1 MSPEQQESV
10 SILDSIFMKKSK
22 FAVLFLFFW
31 CFLFNVHAAGV
42 SAPTLTSRS
51 WLLIDVV
58 SNQVLASYN
67 SQERIRAGTPGRL
80 MTAYLV
86 FGALKEGKLS
96 PEKTILVSDEI
107 GEMKSGG
114 PRMFLQRGS
123 SVTVQQLLDGLIVQG
138 SDDAALALALAVS
151 GNEKTFVDLMN
162 REAVRL
168 GMKLTNFTHPYETT
182 DKDTYSTPDDLSVL
196 AVSLIR
202 DYPDYY
208 SNFSTREFTYNKI
221 TQRNPNR
228 LLWVDSAVDGLV
240 TSASVKDNMVVSAR
254 RDSVLGERR
263 MLSIVV
269 GAVSDQV
276 RAQESLKLLNWGFQ
290 NFDTIRL
297 YEKNQVV
304 ASPEVWKGSSGDVDI
319 GFNVDTYVS
328 VPKGEISRLRTVLER
343 NDPLIAP
350 VDEGSQVG
358 VLKIFVGDKVIAEL
372 PVLALEQINVAS
384 FLGIIWDTIRLWF
397 K

>member
-1 MSPEQQESV
+1 
-10 SILDSIFMKKSK
+10 MKKSK
-22 FAVLFLFFW
+22 FVVLFLFFW
-31 CFLFNVHAAGV
+31 CFVFNVHAAGV

-58 SNQVLASYN
+58 SNQVLASSN
-67 SQERIRAGTPGRL
+67 SQERIRAGTPARL

-86 FGALKEGKLS
+86 FGAIKDGKLNLD
-96 PEKTILVSDEI
+96 KTVSVSDEI
-107 GEMKSGG
+107 GAMKSGG
-114 PRMFLQRGS
+114 PRMFLQPGS

-138 SDDAALALALAVS
+138 SDDAALSLALAVS
-151 GNEKTFVDLMN
+151 GDEKTFVDLMN
-162 REAVRL
+162 REALRL
-168 GMKLTNFTHPYETT
+168 GMKSTNFTHPFETA
-182 DKDTYSTPDDLSVL
+182 DKESYSTPNDLSVL
-196 AVSLIR
+196 AVNLMR

-208 SNFSTREFTYNKI
+208 SGFSTREFTYNKI

-228 LLWVDSAVDGLV
+228 LLWVDSTVDGLV
-240 TSASVKDNMVVSAR
+240 ASAGVRDSMVVSAR

-269 GAVSDQV
+269 GAVSDQA

-328 VPKGEISRLRTVLER
+328 VPKGEISRLKTVLER

-350 VDEGSQVG
+350 INEGSQLG
-358 VLKIFVGDKVIAEL
+358 VLKILVGDKVIAEL

>member
-1 MSPEQQESV
+1 
-10 SILDSIFMKKSK
+10 MKKSK
-22 FAVLFLFFW
+22 FVVLFLFFW
-31 CFLFNVHAAGV
+31 CFVFNIHAAGV

-58 SNQVLASYN
+58 SNQVLASSN
-67 SQERIRAGTPGRL
+67 SQERIRAGTSARL

-86 FGALKEGKLS
+86 FGAIKDGKLNLD
-96 PEKTILVSDEI
+96 KTVPVSDEI
-107 GEMKSGG
+107 GAMKSGG
-114 PRMFLQRGS
+114 PRMFLQPGS

-138 SDDAALALALAVS
+138 GDDAALSLALAVS
-151 GNEKTFVDLMN
+151 GDEKTFVDLMN

-168 GMKLTNFTHPYETT
+168 GMKSTNFTHPYEPA
-182 DKDTYSTPDDLSVL
+182 DKDSYSTPNDLSVL
-196 AVSLIR
+196 AVNLMR

-208 SNFSTREFTYNKI
+208 SGFSTREFTYNKI

-228 LLWVDSAVDGLV
+228 LLWVDSTVDGLV
-240 TSASVKDNMVVSAR
+240 ASAGVRDSMVVSAR

-269 GAVSDQV
+269 GAVSDQA

-328 VPKGEISRLRTVLER
+328 IPKGEISRLKTVLER

-350 VDEGSQVG
+350 INEGSQVG
-358 VLKIFVGDKVIAEL
+358 VLKILVGDKVIAEL

>member
-1 MSPEQQESV
+1 
-10 SILDSIFMKKSK
+10 MKKSK
-22 FAVLFLFFW
+22 FVVLFLFFW

-42 SAPTLTSRS
+42 AAPTLTSRS

-58 SNQVLASYN
+58 SNQVLASSN
-67 SQERIRAGTPGRL
+67 SQERIRAGTPARL

-86 FGALKEGKLS
+86 FGAIKDGKLNLD
-96 PEKTILVSDEI
+96 KTVSVSDEI
-107 GEMKSGG
+107 GAMESGG
-114 PRMFLQRGS
+114 PRMFLQPGS
-123 SVTVQQLLDGLIVQG
+123 SVTIQQQLDGLIVQG
-138 SDDAALALALAVS
+138 SEDAALTLALAVS
-151 GNEKTFVDLMN
+151 GDEKSFVDLMN

-168 GMKLTNFTHPYETT
+168 GMKSTNFTHPYETA
-182 DKDTYSTPDDLSVL
+182 DKDSYSTPNDLSVL
-196 AVSLIR
+196 AVNLMR

-208 SNFSTREFTYNKI
+208 SGFSTREFTYNKI

-228 LLWVDSAVDGLV
+228 LLWVDPTVDGLV
-240 TSASVKDNMVVSAR
+240 ASAGVRDSMVVSAR
-254 RDSVLGERR
+254 RDSILGERR
-263 MLSIVV
+263 MLSVVV
-269 GAVSDQV
+269 GAVSDQA

-328 VPKGEISRLRTVLER
+328 VPKGEISRLKTVLER

-350 VDEGSQVG
+350 INEGSQVG
-358 VLKIFVGDKVIAEL
+358 VLKILVGDKVIAEL

>member
-1 MSPEQQESV
+1 
-10 SILDSIFMKKSK
+10 MKKSK
-22 FAVLFLFFW
+22 FVVLFLFFW
-31 CFLFNVHAAGV
+31 CFVFNIHAAGV

-58 SNQVLASYN
+58 SNQVLASSN
-67 SQERIRAGTPGRL
+67 SQERIRAGTSARL

-86 FGALKEGKLS
+86 FGAIKDGKQNLD
-96 PEKTILVSDEI
+96 KTVPVSDEI
-107 GEMKSGG
+107 GAMKSGG
-114 PRMFLQRGS
+114 PRMFLQPGS

-138 SDDAALALALAVS
+138 GDDAALSLALAVS
-151 GNEKTFVDLMN
+151 GDEKTFVDLMN

-168 GMKLTNFTHPYETT
+168 GMKSTNFTHPYETA
-182 DKDTYSTPDDLSVL
+182 DKDSYSTPNDLSVL
-196 AVSLIR
+196 AVNLMR

-208 SNFSTREFTYNKI
+208 SGFSTREFTYNKI

-228 LLWVDSAVDGLV
+228 LLWVDSTVDGLV
-240 TSASVKDNMVVSAR
+240 ASAGVRDSMVVSAR

-269 GAVSDQV
+269 GAVSDQA

-328 VPKGEISRLRTVLER
+328 IPKGEISRLKTVLER

-350 VDEGSQVG
+350 INEGSQVG
-358 VLKIFVGDKVIAEL
+358 VLKILVGDKVIAEL

>member
-1 MSPEQQESV
+1 
-10 SILDSIFMKKSK
+10 MKKSK
-22 FAVLFLFFW
+22 FVVLFLFFW

-42 SAPTLTSRS
+42 AAPTLTSRS

-58 SNQVLASYN
+58 SNQVLASSN
-67 SQERIRAGTPGRL
+67 SQERIRAGTPARL

-86 FGALKEGKLS
+86 FGAIKDGKLNLD
-96 PEKTILVSDEI
+96 KTVSVSDEI
-107 GEMKSGG
+107 GAMESGG
-114 PRMFLQRGS
+114 PRMFLQPGS
-123 SVTVQQLLDGLIVQG
+123 SVTIQQLLDGLIVQG
-138 SDDAALALALAVS
+138 SEDAALTLALAVS
-151 GNEKTFVDLMN
+151 GDEKSFVDLMN

-168 GMKLTNFTHPYETT
+168 GMKSTNFTHPYETA
-182 DKDTYSTPDDLSVL
+182 DKDSYSTPNDLSVL
-196 AVSLIR
+196 AVNLMR

-208 SNFSTREFTYNKI
+208 SGFFFRVFTYNKV
-221 TQRNPNR
+221 TQRNPNG
-228 LLWVDSAVDGLV
+228 LLWVDTTVDGLV
-240 TSASVKDNMVVSAR
+240 ASAGVRDSMVVSAR
-254 RDSVLGERR
+254 RDSILGERR
-263 MLSIVV
+263 MLSVVV
-269 GAVSDQV
+269 GAVSDQA

-328 VPKGEISRLRTVLER
+328 VPKGEISRLKTVLER

-350 VDEGSQVG
+350 INEGSQVG
-358 VLKIFVGDKVIAEL
+358 VLKILVGDKVIAEL

>member
-1 MSPEQQESV
+1 
-10 SILDSIFMKKSK
+10 MKKSK

-31 CFLFNVHAAGV
+31 CLLFNVHAAGV

-58 SNQVLASYN
+58 SNQVLASSN
-67 SQERIRAGTPGRL
+67 SQERIRAGTSARL

-86 FGALKEGKLS
+86 FGAIKEGKLS
-96 PEKTILVSDEI
+96 LDRHVTVSDEI
-107 GEMKSGG
+107 GAIKSGG
-114 PRMFLQRGS
+114 PRMFLQPGTS
-123 SVTVQQLLDGLIVQG
+123 ATVQQLIDGLIVQG
-138 SDDAALALALAVS
+138 SDDAALSLAMAVS
-151 GNEKTFVDLMN
+151 GNEKAFVDLMN
-162 REAVRL
+162 REAVRV
-168 GMKLTNFTHPYETT
+168 GMKSTNFTHPYASA
-182 DKDTYSTPDDLSVL
+182 DKDSYSTPNDLSVL
-196 AVSLIR
+196 AVNLIR

-208 SNFSTREFTYNKI
+208 SCFSTREFTYNKI

-228 LLWVDSAVDGLV
+228 LLWVDSTVDGLV
-240 TSASVKDNMVVSAR
+240 APASVRDSMVVSAR

-269 GAVSDQV
+269 GAVSDQA

-304 ASPEVWKGSSGDVDI
+304 ASPEVWKGSSSDVDI

-350 VDEGSQVG
+350 IDEGSQVG
-358 VLKIFVGDKVIAEL
+358 VLKIIVGDKIIAEL

>member
-1 MSPEQQESV
+1 
-10 SILDSIFMKKSK
+10 MKKSK
-22 FAVLFLFFW
+22 FVVLFLFFW

-42 SAPTLTSRS
+42 AAPTLTSRS

-58 SNQVLASYN
+58 SNQVLASSN
-67 SQERIRAGTPGRL
+67 SQERIRAGTPARL

-86 FGALKEGKLS
+86 FGAIKDGKLNLD
-96 PEKTILVSDEI
+96 KTVSVSDEI
-107 GEMKSGG
+107 GAMESGG
-114 PRMFLQRGS
+114 PRMFLQPGS
-123 SVTVQQLLDGLIVQG
+123 SVTIQQLLDGLIVQG
-138 SDDAALALALAVS
+138 SEDAALTLALAVS
-151 GNEKTFVDLMN
+151 GDEKSFVDLMN

-168 GMKLTNFTHPYETT
+168 GMKSTNFTHPYETA
-182 DKDTYSTPDDLSVL
+182 DKDSYSTPNDLSVL
-196 AVSLIR
+196 AVNLMR

-208 SNFSTREFTYNKI
+208 SGFSTREFTYNKI

-228 LLWVDSAVDGLV
+228 LLWVDPPVDGLV
-240 TSASVKDNMVVSAR
+240 ASAGVRDSMVVSAR
-254 RDSVLGERR
+254 RDSILGERR
-263 MLSIVV
+263 MLSVVV
-269 GAVSDQV
+269 GAVSDQA

-328 VPKGEISRLRTVLER
+328 VPKGEISRLKTVLER

-350 VDEGSQVG
+350 INEGSQVG
-358 VLKIFVGDKVIAEL
+358 VLKILVGDKVIAEL

>member
-1 MSPEQQESV
+1 
-10 SILDSIFMKKSK
+10 MKKSK
-22 FAVLFLFFW
+22 FVVLFLFFW

-42 SAPTLTSRS
+42 AAPTLTSRS

-58 SNQVLASYN
+58 SNQVLASSN
-67 SQERIRAGTPGRL
+67 SQERIRAGTPARL

-86 FGALKEGKLS
+86 FGAIKDGKLNLD
-96 PEKTILVSDEI
+96 KTVSVSDEI
-107 GEMKSGG
+107 GAMESGG
-114 PRMFLQRGS
+114 PRMFLQPGS
-123 SVTVQQLLDGLIVQG
+123 SVTIQQLLDGLIVQG
-138 SDDAALALALAVS
+138 SEDAALTLALAVS
-151 GNEKTFVDLMN
+151 GDEKSFVDLMN

-168 GMKLTNFTHPYETT
+168 GMKSTNFTHPYETA
-182 DKDTYSTPDDLSVL
+182 DKDSYSTPNDLSVL
-196 AVSLIR
+196 AVNLMR
-202 DYPDYY
+202 DYTDYY
-208 SNFSTREFTYNKI
+208 SGFYTREFTNNKI

-228 LLWVDSAVDGLV
+228 LLWVDPTVDGLV
-240 TSASVKDNMVVSAR
+240 ASAGVRDSMVVSAR
-254 RDSVLGERR
+254 RDSILGERR
-263 MLSIVV
+263 MLSVVV
-269 GAVSDQV
+269 GAVSDQA

-328 VPKGEISRLRTVLER
+328 VPKGEISRLKTVLER

-350 VDEGSQVG
+350 INEGSQVG
-358 VLKIFVGDKVIAEL
+358 VLKILVGDKVIAEL

>member
-1 MSPEQQESV
+1 MSRKLQGSGT
-10 SILDSIFMKKSK
+10 DSHYIFMKKSK
-22 FAVLFLFFW
+22 FVVLFLFFW

-42 SAPTLTSRS
+42 AAPTLTSRS

-58 SNQVLASYN
+58 SNQVLASSN
-67 SQERIRAGTPGRL
+67 SQERIRAGTPARL

-86 FGALKEGKLS
+86 FGAIKDGKLNLD
-96 PEKTILVSDEI
+96 KTVSVSDEI
-107 GEMKSGG
+107 GAMESGG
-114 PRMFLQRGS
+114 PRMFLQPGS
-123 SVTVQQLLDGLIVQG
+123 SVTIQQLLDGLIVQG
-138 SDDAALALALAVS
+138 SEDAALTLALAVS
-151 GNEKTFVDLMN
+151 GDEKSFVDLMN

-168 GMKLTNFTHPYETT
+168 GMKSTNFTHPYETA
-182 DKDTYSTPDDLSVL
+182 DKDSYSTPNDLSVL
-196 AVSLIR
+196 AVNLMR

-208 SNFSTREFTYNKI
+208 SGFSTREFTYNKI

-228 LLWVDSAVDGLV
+228 LLWVDPTVDGLV
-240 TSASVKDNMVVSAR
+240 ASAGVRDSMVVSAR
-254 RDSVLGERR
+254 RDSILGERR
-263 MLSIVV
+263 MLSVVV
-269 GAVSDQV
+269 GAVSDQA

-328 VPKGEISRLRTVLER
+328 VPKGEISRLKTVLER

-350 VDEGSQVG
+350 INEGSQVG
-358 VLKIFVGDKVIAEL
+358 VLKILVGDKVIAEL

>member
-1 MSPEQQESV
+1 
-10 SILDSIFMKKSK
+10 MKKSK
-22 FAVLFLFFW
+22 FVVLFLFFW
-31 CFLFNVHAAGV
+31 CFVFNIHAAGV

-58 SNQVLASYN
+58 SNQVLASSN
-67 SQERIRAGTPGRL
+67 SQERIRAGTSARL

-86 FGALKEGKLS
+86 FGAIKDGKLNLD
-96 PEKTILVSDEI
+96 KTVPVSDEI
-107 GEMKSGG
+107 GAMKSGG
-114 PRMFLQRGS
+114 PRMFLQPGS

-138 SDDAALALALAVS
+138 GDDAALSLALAVS
-151 GNEKTFVDLMN
+151 GDEKTFVDLMN

-168 GMKLTNFTHPYETT
+168 GMKSTNFTHPYETA
-182 DKDTYSTPDDLSVL
+182 DKDSYSTPNDLSVL
-196 AVSLIR
+196 AVNLMR

-208 SNFSTREFTYNKI
+208 SGFSTREFTYNKI

-228 LLWVDSAVDGLV
+228 LLWVDSTVDGLV
-240 TSASVKDNMVVSAR
+240 ASAGVRDSMVVSAR

-269 GAVSDQV
+269 GAVSDQA

-328 VPKGEISRLRTVLER
+328 IPKGEISRLKTVLER

-350 VDEGSQVG
+350 INEGSQVG
-358 VLKIFVGDKVIAEL
+358 VLKILVGDKVIAEL

>member
-1 MSPEQQESV
+1 
-10 SILDSIFMKKSK
+10 MKKSK

-58 SNQVLASYN
+58 SNQVLTSYN
-67 SQERIRAGTPGRL
+67 SQERIRAGTPARL

-96 PEKTILVSDEI
+96 PDKTILASDEI

-114 PRMFLQRGS
+114 PRMFIQRGS

-168 GMKLTNFTHPYETT
+168 GMKSTNFTHPYETT
-182 DKDTYSTPDDLSVL
+182 DKDNYSTPDDLSVL

-228 LLWVDSAVDGLV
+228 LLWVDSTVDGLV

-269 GAVSDQV
+269 GAVSNQV

-304 ASPEVWKGSSGDVDI
+304 ASPEVWKGSSSDVDI

-343 NDPLIAP
+343 KDPLIAP
-350 VDEGSQVG
+350 INEGSQAG

>member
-1 MSPEQQESV
+1 
-10 SILDSIFMKKSK
+10 MKKSK
-22 FAVLFLFFW
+22 FVVLFLFFW
-31 CFLFNVHAAGV
+31 CFFFNVHAAGV

-58 SNQVLASYN
+58 SNQVLASSN
-67 SQERIRAGTPGRL
+67 SQERIRAGTPARL

-86 FGALKEGKLS
+86 FGAIKDGKLNLD
-96 PEKTILVSDEI
+96 KTVSVSDEI
-107 GEMKSGG
+107 GAMKSGG
-114 PRMFLQRGS
+114 PRMFLQPGS

-138 SDDAALALALAVS
+138 SEDAALTLALAVS
-151 GNEKTFVDLMN
+151 GDEKSFVDLMN

-168 GMKLTNFTHPYETT
+168 GMKSTNFTHPYETA
-182 DKDTYSTPDDLSVL
+182 DKDSYSTPNDLSVL
-196 AVSLIR
+196 AVILMR
-202 DYPDYY
+202 DFPDYY
-208 SNFSTREFTYNKI
+208 SGFSTREFTYNKI

-228 LLWVDSAVDGLV
+228 LLWVDPTVDGLV
-240 TSASVKDNMVVSAR
+240 ASAGVRDSMVVSAR

-263 MLSIVV
+263 MLSVVV
-269 GAVSDQV
+269 GAVSDQA

-319 GFNVDTYVS
+319 GFNVNTYVS
-328 VPKGEISRLRTVLER
+328 VPKGEISRLKTVLER

-350 VDEGSQVG
+350 INEGSQVG
-358 VLKIFVGDKVIAEL
+358 VLKILVGDKVIAEL

>member
-1 MSPEQQESV
+1 
-10 SILDSIFMKKSK
+10 MKKSK
-22 FAVLFLFFW
+22 FVVLFLFFW

-42 SAPTLTSRS
+42 AAPTLTSRS

-58 SNQVLASYN
+58 SNQVLASSN
-67 SQERIRAGTPGRL
+67 SQERIRAGTPARL

-86 FGALKEGKLS
+86 FGAIKDGKLNLD
-96 PEKTILVSDEI
+96 KTVSVSDEI
-107 GEMKSGG
+107 GAMESGG
-114 PRMFLQRGS
+114 PRMFLQPGS
-123 SVTVQQLLDGLIVQG
+123 SVTIQQLLDGLIVQG
-138 SDDAALALALAVS
+138 SEDAALTLALAVS
-151 GNEKTFVDLMN
+151 GDEKSFVDLMN

-168 GMKLTNFTHPYETT
+168 GMKSTNFTHPYETA
-182 DKDTYSTPDDLSVL
+182 DKDSYSTPNDLSVL
-196 AVSLIR
+196 AVNLMR

-208 SNFSTREFTYNKI
+208 SGFSTREFTYNKI

-228 LLWVDSAVDGLV
+228 LLWVDPTVDGLV
-240 TSASVKDNMVVSAR
+240 ASAGVRDSMVVSAR
-254 RDSVLGERR
+254 RDSIMGERR
-263 MLSIVV
+263 MLSVVV
-269 GAVSDQV
+269 GAVSDQA

-328 VPKGEISRLRTVLER
+328 VPKGEISRLKTVLER

-350 VDEGSQVG
+350 INEGSQVG
-358 VLKIFVGDKVIAEL
+358 VLKILVGDKVIAEL

>member
-1 MSPEQQESV
+1 MN
-10 SILDSIFMKKSK
+10 KSK

-31 CFLFNVHAAGV
+31 CFFFNVHAAGV
-42 SAPTLTSRS
+42 SVPTLTSRS

-58 SNQVLASYN
+58 SNQVLASSN
-67 SQERIRAGTPGRL
+67 SHERIRATTPARL

-86 FGALKEGKLS
+86 FGAINEGKLGLD
-96 PEKTILVSDEI
+96 KIVAVSDEI
-107 GEMKSGG
+107 GELKSGG
-114 PRMFLQRGS
+114 PRMFLQPGR
-123 SVTVQQLLDGLIVQG
+123 SVTVQQLIDGLIVQG

-162 REAVRL
+162 REAARL
-168 GMKLTNFTHPYETT
+168 GMKSTNFTHPFETA
-182 DKDTYSTPDDLSVL
+182 DKDSYSIPNDLSVL

-202 DYPDYY
+202 EYPDYY
-208 SNFSTREFTYNKI
+208 SSFSTREFTYNKI
-221 TQRNPNR
+221 SQRNPNR
-228 LLWVDSAVDGLV
+228 LLWVDSTVDGLV
-240 TSASVKDNMVVSAR
+240 TSASVRDSMVVSAR

-263 MLSIVV
+263 MLSVVV
-269 GAVSDQV
+269 GAVSDQA

-328 VPKGEISRLRTVLER
+328 FQKEKYPG
-343 NDPLIAP
+343 
-350 VDEGSQVG
+350 
-358 VLKIFVGDKVIAEL
+358 
-372 PVLALEQINVAS
+372 
-384 FLGIIWDTIRLWF
+384 
-397 K
+397 

>member
-1 MSPEQQESV
+1 
-10 SILDSIFMKKSK
+10 MKKSK

-31 CFLFNVHAAGV
+31 CLLFNVHAAGV

-58 SNQVLASYN
+58 SNQVLASSN
-67 SQERIRAGTPGRL
+67 SQERIRAGTSARL

-86 FGALKEGKLS
+86 FGAIKEGKLS
-96 PEKTILVSDEI
+96 LDRHVTVSDEI
-107 GEMKSGG
+107 GAIKSGG
-114 PRMFLQRGS
+114 PRMFLQPGT
-123 SVTVQQLLDGLIVQG
+123 SVTVQELIDGLIVQG
-138 SDDAALALALAVS
+138 SDDAALSLAMAVS
-151 GNEKTFVDLMN
+151 GNEKAFVDLMN
-162 REAVRL
+162 REAVRV
-168 GMKLTNFTHPYETT
+168 GMKSTNFTHPYDSA
-182 DKDTYSTPDDLSVL
+182 DKDNYSTPNDLSVL
-196 AVSLIR
+196 AVNLIR

-208 SNFSTREFTYNKI
+208 SCFSTREFTHNKI

-228 LLWVDSAVDGLV
+228 LLWVDSTVDGLV
-240 TSASVKDNMVVSAR
+240 TPASVRDSMVVSAR

-269 GAVSDQV
+269 GAVSDQA

-304 ASPEVWKGSSGDVDI
+304 ASPEVWKGSSSDVDI

-350 VDEGSQVG
+350 INEGSQVG
-358 VLKIFVGDKVIAEL
+358 VLKIIVGDKIIAEL

>member
-1 MSPEQQESV
+1 
-10 SILDSIFMKKSK
+10 MKKSK
-22 FAVLFLFFW
+22 FVVLFLFFW

-58 SNQVLASYN
+58 SNQILASSN
-67 SQERIRAGTPGRL
+67 SQERIRAGTPARL

-86 FGALKEGKLS
+86 FGAIKDGKLNLD
-96 PEKTILVSDEI
+96 KTVSVSDEI
-107 GEMKSGG
+107 GAMKSGG
-114 PRMFLQRGS
+114 PRMFLQPGS

-138 SDDAALALALAVS
+138 SDDAALSLALAVS
-151 GNEKTFVDLMN
+151 GDEKTFVDLMN
-162 REAVRL
+162 REVVRL
-168 GMKLTNFTHPYETT
+168 GMKSTNFTHPYETA
-182 DKDTYSTPDDLSVL
+182 DKDSYSTPNDLSVL
-196 AVSLIR
+196 AVNLMR

-208 SNFSTREFTYNKI
+208 SGFSTREFTYNKI

-228 LLWVDSAVDGLV
+228 LLWVDSTVDGLV
-240 TSASVKDNMVVSAR
+240 ASAGVRDSMVVSAR

-269 GAVSDQV
+269 GAVSDQA

-328 VPKGEISRLRTVLER
+328 VPKGEISRLKTVLER

-350 VDEGSQVG
+350 INEGSQVG
-358 VLKIFVGDKVIAEL
+358 VLKILVGDKVIAEL

>member
-1 MSPEQQESV
+1 
-10 SILDSIFMKKSK
+10 MKKSK
-22 FAVLFLFFW
+22 FVVLFLFFW

-42 SAPTLTSRS
+42 AAPTLTSRS

-58 SNQVLASYN
+58 SNQVLASSN
-67 SQERIRAGTPGRL
+67 SQERIRAGTPARL

-86 FGALKEGKLS
+86 FGAIKDGKLNLD
-96 PEKTILVSDEI
+96 KTVSVSDEI
-107 GEMKSGG
+107 GAMESGG
-114 PRMFLQRGS
+114 PRMFLQPGS
-123 SVTVQQLLDGLIVQG
+123 SVTIQQLLDGLIVQG
-138 SDDAALALALAVS
+138 SEDAALTLALAVS
-151 GNEKTFVDLMN
+151 GDEKSFVDLMN

-168 GMKLTNFTHPYETT
+168 GMKSTNFTHPYETA
-182 DKDTYSTPDDLSVL
+182 DKDSYSTPNDLSVL
-196 AVSLIR
+196 AVNLMR

-208 SNFSTREFTYNKI
+208 SGFSTREFTYNKI

-228 LLWVDSAVDGLV
+228 LLWVDPTVDGLV
-240 TSASVKDNMVVSAR
+240 ASAGVRDSMVVSAR
-254 RDSVLGERR
+254 RDSILGERR
-263 MLSIVV
+263 MLSVVV
-269 GAVSDQV
+269 GAVSDQA

-328 VPKGEISRLRTVLER
+328 VPKGEISRLKTVLER

-350 VDEGSQVG
+350 INEGSQVG
-358 VLKIFVGDKVIAEL
+358 VLKILVGDKVIAEL

-384 FLGIIWDTIRLWF
+384 FLSIIWDTIRLWF